1 MGSRLQSLR
10 YLKQVCNREKGGR
23 SENTA
28 LKIFS
33 AQINA
38 GMKHLEMLVDY
49 VDFDTQ
55 CLF

>member
-38 GMKHLEMLVDY
+38 GMKNLEMLVDY